1 MRDDFQQDFKEADRI
16 MILLLLMQWAIVT
29 LVTSQLYETYWFGL
43 TSGALIV
50 GSSLIGYQFFAGS
63 LGMRVLIAIA
73 MMMFSVIYIQQY
85 YGLIEMHFS
94 VFIIMA
100 FLTLYKDFI
109 PIFVAGTLSIVH
121 HLFFNYLQL
130 YDVKIFD
137 MPVMIFN
144 YGCGLDIV
152 FLHGL
157 FVTIE
162 MAVLGFVVKLQLARS
177 IELGMTHHQVKNLNQ
192 DLEKVANYDTLTGLP
207 NRLNLLN
214 RLEHVISHSH
224 RYDKRFALLFLD
236 LDHFKNVNDSLGHD
250 VGDALLREVVKRI
263 RPVIRES
270 DIFARLGG
278 DEFIIV
284 LTDIVQDRELSAVI
298 EKIIEQFRQG
308 WEVRG
313 FSMNVL
319 CSIGVTLYPEDGTN
333 AQILMR
339 NADIAMYR
347 SKSMGRNNFSF
358 FTESLGEKI
367 SKEIELEQSMS
378 RALEAGQFELY
389 FQPKVRIADD
399 CIIGAEALIRWNHPT
414 RGLVYPGDFIPMAE
428 STGFIINL
436 GAWVIEESCRTLALW
451 RDMGFDDLHLSF
463 NISTRQFQHT
473 PIDEILKN
481 AISKYGIDSRLL
493 FGEITESIMMDNVE
507 MTLGRLRAIQ
517 KLGVHIC
524 MDDFGTGYSSLSYLH
539 MFPIDSLKIDK
550 SFVDQILPDAQQPIV
565 LDSMLAMGKTLQI
578 NILAEGVEEAHQL
591 KHLRAKGCE
600 YYQGYL
606 CSRPVPMEAFLKLVG
621 KNRTASTSA

>member
-1 MRDDFQQDFKEADRI
+1 
-16 MILLLLMQWAIVT
+16 
-29 LVTSQLYETYWFGL
+29 
-43 TSGALIV
+43 
-50 GSSLIGYQFFAGS
+50 
-63 LGMRVLIAIA
+63 

-250 VGDALLREVVKRI
+250 VGDALLREV
-263 RPVIRES
+263 
-270 DIFARLGG
+270 A
-278 DEFIIV
+278 
-284 LTDIVQDRELSAVI
+284 
-298 EKIIEQFRQG
+298 
-308 WEVRG
+308 
-313 FSMNVL
+313 
-319 CSIGVTLYPEDGTN
+319 
-333 AQILMR
+333 
-339 NADIAMYR
+339 
-347 SKSMGRNNFSF
+347 
-358 FTESLGEKI
+358 
-367 SKEIELEQSMS
+367 
-378 RALEAGQFELY
+378 
-389 FQPKVRIADD
+389 
-399 CIIGAEALIRWNHPT
+399 
-414 RGLVYPGDFIPMAE
+414 
-428 STGFIINL
+428 
-436 GAWVIEESCRTLALW
+436 
-451 RDMGFDDLHLSF
+451 
-463 NISTRQFQHT
+463 
-473 PIDEILKN
+473 
-481 AISKYGIDSRLL
+481 
-493 FGEITESIMMDNVE
+493 
-507 MTLGRLRAIQ
+507 
-517 KLGVHIC
+517 
-524 MDDFGTGYSSLSYLH
+524 
-539 MFPIDSLKIDK
+539 
-550 SFVDQILPDAQQPIV
+550 
-565 LDSMLAMGKTLQI
+565 
-578 NILAEGVEEAHQL
+578 
-591 KHLRAKGCE
+591 
-600 YYQGYL
+600 
-606 CSRPVPMEAFLKLVG
+606 
-621 KNRTASTSA
+621 